1 MMIVSCSKLS
11 ILLITLLLS
20 FSNLFFNTQAL
31 WKIPSIT
38 VKQYPMSMS
47 PFSTYLYSH
56 PVFRLRDTGSWSSL
70 CFFLG
75 WSAFLHILII
85 LFPLSVFSM
94 FLTQLFPSFLLFP
107 PLLPP
112 AIPSSFFKTFL
123 IHNNPCQTREHYMV
137 FLCIRFC

>member
-1 MMIVSCSKLS
+1 MIVSCSKLS

-47 PFSTYLYSH
+47 SISTYLYSH

-85 LFPLSVFSM
+85 LFPLSVFRM
-94 FLTQLFPSFLLFP
+94 FLTQLFPSFPLSCLLCFLQP
-107 PLLPP
+107 FPLLSLKPF
-112 AIPSSFFKTFL
+112 SSTTTLAKQENIIWSF
-123 IHNNPCQTREHYMV
+123 YV
-137 FLCIRFC
+137 

>member
-1 MMIVSCSKLS
+1 MIVSCSKLS

-47 PFSTYLYSH
+47 SFSTYLYSH

-85 LFPLSVFSM
+85 LFPLSVFSL
-94 FLTQLFPSFLLFP
+94 FLTQLFTSFLLSCLLCFLQP
-107 PLLPP
+107 FPLLSLKPF
-112 AIPSSFFKTFL
+112 SSTTALAKQENIIWSF
-123 IHNNPCQTREHYMV
+123 YV
-137 FLCIRFC
+137 